1 MASRTRIISQNK
13 AVYASTTGIHAGG
26 TNLELKPQQLNRI
39 DTLSF
44 DIDLAGSRQDIRE
57 FGQLSRIGVQT
68 MSDIAPSVSL
78 GYYLGDGKN
87 EILLG
92 LYSAGAEREITTA
105 PLTGS
110 IVSGIT
116 AEDPDYREKNL
127 YVVTSKEG
135 EDAFNQA
142 AFESQRASHDVIG
155 FGNCVLTNY
164 TANFAVGEIPRADV
178 EMEASNIVFWTGASS
193 GLRNPA
199 IDEDGGRVDAGMISL
214 PAPNTGAD
222 EILVLRP
229 DDVHVEFESNNIS
242 SNVSAAYNSTLVG
255 GTHFGDVCVQSCS
268 VELPLSRGNIE
279 CLGKE
284 RAYAK
289 PLEFPINVTLNM
301 SAVLKNFSAGSLE
314 RVLTGTAGDNKTN
327 IKLSIKRDNGDL
339 AQYYEFKNCYL
350 DNQSF
355 SQGLDDN
362 ETVDLTFSTQIG
374 GSSNTN
380 EGIFWSGQAGATA
393 NVASLLAKG
402 TAQSPAD
409 GFFAHQ
415 PLSPE

>member
-13 AVYASTTGIHAGG
+13 AVYASTTGIFVDETHD
-26 TNLELKPQQLNRI
+26 ELNPQQLNRI

-44 DIDLAGSRQDIRE
+44 DVDLASSRQDIRE

-92 LYSAGAEREITTA
+92 LYSSNDGSLANST
-105 PLTGS
+105 LQGS

-116 AEDPDYREKNL
+116 AENEDYREKNL
-127 YVVTSKEG
+127 YVLTAKEG
-135 EDAFNQA
+135 EDAFNETIFTGQNT
-142 AFESQRASHDVIG
+142 SHDVIG

-178 EMEASNIVFWTGASS
+178 EMEASNIVFWTGSHV

-199 IDEDGGRVDAGMISL
+199 INEDGNRADQGLITL
-214 PAPNTGAD
+214 TAPVTGKSED
-222 EILVLRP
+222 ILVLRP
-229 DDVHVEFESNNIS
+229 DDVHVTFKNNEIS
-242 SNVSAAYNSTLVG
+242 KIVAAQDAVLVG

-301 SAVLKNFSAGSLE
+301 SAVLKNFSAGALE
-314 RVLTGTAGDNKTN
+314 NVLTGTAGNKTTDIQIQ
-327 IKLSIKRDNGDL
+327 IKKDDGVVVQHYD
-339 AQYYEFKNCYL
+339 FKDCYL

-374 GSSNTN
+374 GASNID
-380 EGIFWSGQAGATA
+380 EGIFWSGQAGGTDAKVDA
-393 NVASLLAKG
+393 LLAKAAVDN
-402 TAQSPAD
+402 TAGAYTANPISAT
-409 GFFAHQ
+409 
-415 PLSPE
+415 

>member
-13 AVYASTTGIHAGG
+13 AIYASTTGVLGAGSN
-26 TNLELKPQQLNRI
+26 TNLTPQQLNRI

-92 LYSAGAEREITTA
+92 LYSAHNGNLSANA
-105 PLTGS
+105 LQGS

-127 YVVTSKEG
+127 YVLTAKEG
-135 EDAFNQA
+135 EDAFNSA
-142 AFESQRASHDVIG
+142 VFTGQRANHDVIG

-178 EMEASNIVFWTGASS
+178 EMEASNIVFWTGTSS

-199 IDEDGGRVDAGMISL
+199 INEEGHRADSGMITL
-214 PAPNTGAD
+214 TAPNTGSTD
-222 EILVLRP
+222 GTDILVLRP
-229 DDVHVEFESNNIS
+229 DDVHVTFKNNNIS
-242 SNVSAAYNSTLVG
+242 KAEPSAHDGHLVG

-301 SAVLKNFSAGSLE
+301 SAVLKNFSAGALE
-314 RVLTGTAGDNKTN
+314 NVLTGTAGNKTTDIQIQ
-327 IKLSIKRDNGDL
+327 IKKDDGVV
-339 AQYYEFKNCYL
+339 AQHYDFKNCFL

-380 EGIFWSGQAGATA
+380 EGIFWSGQAGTLA
-393 NVASLLAKG
+393 NVTTLLQKG
-402 TAQSPAD
+402 QDTGD
-409 GFFAHQ
+409 FYAHQ
-415 PLSPE
+415 PLSEN

>member
-13 AVYASTTGIHAGG
+13 AVYASTTGIYGG
-26 TNLELKPQQLNRI
+26 SASTEQLNPQQLNRI

-44 DIDLAGSRQDIRE
+44 DVDLAGSRQDIRE

-92 LYSAGAEREITTA
+92 LYSANNGNLAA
-105 PLTGS
+105 SALQGS

-127 YVVTSKEG
+127 YVLTAKEG
-135 EDAFNQA
+135 EDAFNST
-142 AFESQRASHDVIG
+142 AFNAQGASHDVIG

-178 EMEASNIVFWTGASS
+178 EMEASNIVFWTGSHA

-199 IDEDGGRVDAGMISL
+199 INEDGNRADQGMITL
-214 PAPNTGAD
+214 TAPVTGKSED
-222 EILVLRP
+222 ILVLRP
-229 DDVHVEFESNNIS
+229 DDVHVTFKNNNIS
-242 SNVSAAYNSTLVG
+242 KIDANSHNAHLVG

-301 SAVLKNFSAGSLE
+301 SAVLKNFSAGALE
-314 RVLTGTAGDNKTN
+314 NVLTGTAGNKTTDIQIQ
-327 IKLSIKRDNGDL
+327 IKKDNGVV
-339 AQYYEFKNCYL
+339 AQHYDFKDCYL

-374 GSSNTN
+374 GASNTD
-380 EGIFWSGQAGATA
+380 EGVFWSGQAGTLRTDVNA
-393 NVASLLAKG
+393 LLAKG
-402 TAQSPAD
+402 AGAGD
-409 GFFAHQ
+409 FYAHQ
-415 PLSPE
+415 PLSQT